1 MVWVR
6 VSLAVYTQLV
16 IGGEMAKGEMGI
28 NRQPY
33 QYLQFIDL
41 YDHRESQQAIG

>member
-6 VSLAVYTQLV
+6 DSLAVYIELG

-28 NRQPY
+28 NQLEVVKFP
-33 QYLQFIDL
+33 QI
-41 YDHRESQQAIG
+41 